1 MTMSQK
7 HESDP
12 LLEELDEVRR
22 RIWEECG
29 KDRDKYVAMLLEGQE
44 ELRRQGWKFVAPPEK
59 QGKSAA

>member
-1 MTMSQK
+1 MTMSQD
-7 HESDP
+7 ESDP

-29 KDRDKYVAMLLEGQE
+29 EDQDRYVATLLEGQE
-44 ELRRQGWKFVAPPEK
+44 ALRRQGWKFAAARDS